1 MLEGAFRLLRLLP
14 EVQGPGQV
22 RRLAD
27 LPGIP
32 YSSVHR
38 ILRQSVDVGLVT
50 RSGGS
55 YGLGAGVLELAGAI
69 EPVPG
74 LRRRA
79 ATVMHSLR
87 EHTGATLSL
96 VTWMGDHAIVLDLVP
111 GGEGLPFPVSSG
123 HRLPPAAAGTL
134 ALAGCAGGSR
144 GRGVV
149 VDDGDDLPGL
159 TCYAKTVP
167 APGGARVALQL
178 SASAEHP
185 AARFA
190 AVIDQGAARISAGLR
205 NG

>member
-27 LPGIP
+27 LTGIP

-38 ILRQSVDVGLVT
+38 ILQQSVDIGLVT

-55 YGLGAGVLELAGAI
+55 FSLGAGVLELAGAV

-79 ATVMHSLR
+79 ATVMQSLR

-111 GGEGLPFPVSSG
+111 GGEGLPFPVASG
-123 HRLPPAAAGTL
+123 HRLPPAAAGTV
-134 ALAGCAGGSR
+134 ALAGRAGAR
-144 GRGVV
+144 GIVV
-149 VDDGDDLPGL
+149 NDGDDLPGL

-190 AVIDQGAARISAGLR
+190 AVVDQGAARISAGLR